1 MADVVVVAVIAVADV
16 VDGVGVVW
24 AVAASLSLAVGV
36 GVLAQGPGWACCL
49 APARRPARDSSPDLR
64 ALPPS
69 AREEPPWTQTDW

>member
-1 MADVVVVAVIAVADV
+1 VADVVVVAVIAVADV

-24 AVAASLSLAVGV
+24 AVAASPSLAVGV
-36 GVLAQGPGWACCL
+36 GVLAQG
-49 APARRPARDSSPDLR
+49 PARDSSPDLR